1 MGTEPACGCAD
12 GAWPE
17 ADAPLGAFADLDA
30 AIAEALLEA
39 IADGE
44 RHAEWVLEGDDTTAM
59 KRSAKNEV
67 KQSRDSRVTLCRRRL
82 APPQGGEVEGIGWRR
97 AGEREVW
104 SHTVTC
110 LGFGTEYLKDL
121 GMEKQSCAAAELAV
135 FGSEYFSF

>member
-17 ADAPLGAFADLDA
+17 ADAPLGVFADLDA

-44 RHAEWVLEGDDTTAM
+44 RHTEWVLEGDDTTAM

-67 KQSRDSRVTLCRRRL
+67 KQSRDSRVTLCRGRL
-82 APPQGGEVEGIGWRR
+82 APPQVVRWR
-97 AGEREVW
+97 GSDGDVQVKETW

-110 LGFGTEYLKDL
+110 LGFGI
-121 GMEKQSCAAAELAV
+121 
-135 FGSEYFSF
+135 